1 MVSHLDATT
10 PKVASHSKWLST
22 ARCRLTDKDYQDFR
36 AAVKVLFTHG
46 SGKQVADEEG
56 GAEVPTAKEQGM
68 FLTSLM
74 GEAKIETKELTSLNA
89 ATHQPAISDPDR
101 ALHYKLVLAGGPKQT
116 SKELLDEE
124 LWVPTEGQLSLLEE
138 VCETMLYKKDENDE
152 LLGDWK
158 EMWANQVEVDAQPC
172 RSAAT
177 GVSELPSVDDVLWQL
192 AELLWRADFPEGIEE
207 HRRFMEGFCLS
218 LPKLLIPTWEHH
230 IAESAPA
237 GAEEPGSGLCL

>member
-1 MVSHLDATT
+1 
-10 PKVASHSKWLST
+10 
-22 ARCRLTDKDYQDFR
+22 
-36 AAVKVLFTHG
+36 
-46 SGKQVADEEG
+46 
-56 GAEVPTAKEQGM
+56 M

-177 GVSELPSVDDVLWQL
+177 GAPF
-192 AELLWRADFPEGIEE
+192 R
-207 HRRFMEGFCLS
+207 CLS
-218 LPKLLIPTWEHH
+218 REKLSHHSQDFAAADDLPFRI
-230 IAESAPA
+230 IF
-237 GAEEPGSGLCL
+237 EPLSPKI